1 MRTFFLSGL
10 FLLLV
15 LTPACTSKNQAN
27 QHLQGLDSALGLQA
41 DYEMQKRLRIDSLN
55 HLLYLSTSPYGIYRN
70 LYEEYRSYN
79 YDTALIY
86 ARNMEEEARRLAD
99 PDLLIESQISKSFV
113 FLSGGLFHEAYE
125 VLHSIQAAPS
135 TLPDSYFMTFARLL
149 YDMSDYATGTL
160 LADEYNARGNEYMS
174 VLANRHSPADSSLY
188 WYPLAVIDLRNGNYE
203 RSIARLQETLLD
215 SRASDHDRAV
225 YTSSLGYLLRQTGD
239 IDGALA
245 QYIEAAVYDIRS
257 CTHETVALRFLA
269 EICYERDEVSLAD
282 RYIHLAMEDAK
293 RYHARHRQ
301 VSVSQ
306 LLPIIEKKQTDRL
319 QRRTFTALVLLT
331 CVLFL
336 LVVTAIGFILL
347 LRRNRA
353 IHEAHHT
360 IDSMNHEL
368 LVANRLKEELLGS
381 FMADISQY
389 LSSLERYQQQVKE
402 AIIQRRYNELNSI
415 PKQFDAHTRRIEL
428 NRTLDELVLRL
439 FPRFVEQ
446 FNALLLPEGRVEPK
460 ADELLTP
467 QLRIFALIRLGIV
480 HNDVIAQILD
490 YSVNTVYTYKTRTI
504 NLSSLTPE
512 QFYAALQNIR

>member
-1 MRTFFLSGL
+1 MQKLFLSGL
-10 FLLLV
+10 LLLLA
-15 LTPACTSKNQAN
+15 LTPACTRKNQVN
-27 QHLQGLDSALGLQA
+27 QHLQRLEKTLDLQV
-41 DYEMQKRLRIDSLN
+41 DYETQKRHRIDSLN
-55 HLLYLSTSPYGIYRN
+55 HLLYLSTSPYEIYRN

-86 ARNMEEEARRLAD
+86 TQNMEDEACRLAD
-99 PDLLIESQISKSFV
+99 PDRLIESQIGKAFV
-113 FLSGGLFHEAYE
+113 FLSGGLFHEAYD
-125 VLHSIQAAPS
+125 VLYSIQADPI

-149 YDMSDYATGTL
+149 YDMSEYASGTL

-188 WYPLAVIDLRNGNYE
+188 WYPLAVIDLRNGNYA

-215 SRASDHDRAV
+215 SRASEHDLAV
-225 YTSSLGYLLRQTGD
+225 YTSSLGYLYRQTGD
-239 IDGALA
+239 IDGALS
-245 QYIEAAVYDIRS
+245 QYIEAAIYDIRS
-257 CTHETVALRFLA
+257 CTHETLALRFLA
-269 EICYERDEVSLAD
+269 EICYEMDEVSLAD
-282 RYIHLAMEDAK
+282 RYISLAMEDAK

-301 VSVSQ
+301 VNVSQ
-306 LLPIIEKKQTDRL
+306 LLPIIEKKQTDYL
-319 QRRTFTALVLLT
+319 QRRTFTALVLLA

-336 LVVTAIGFILL
+336 LVVSIVGFILL

-353 IHEAHHT
+353 IREAHYT
-360 IDSMNHEL
+360 IDTMNHEL

-402 AIIQRRYNELNSI
+402 AIVHRRYNELNSI
-415 PKQFDAHTRRIEL
+415 PKQFDARTHRLEL

-480 HNDVIAQILD
+480 HNEVIAQILD

-504 NLSSLTPE
+504 NLSSLSPE